1 MTKKPSKNILY
12 GYNKN
17 LNFFINL
24 YKKKILPNK
33 IIFSGP
39 KGIGK
44 STFAKTL
51 VNLIISG
58 DQLIEYNDQ
67 NLINYDNNYLDKFL
81 QQNFFLIDVLESKK
95 IIDIEQIRNLIVYS
109 QKQAL
114 NNTPRFIVIDNVEKL
129 NKNSANALLKLLE
142 EPFENMNF
150 MLIHDNKHKLFET
163 INSRCIKF
171 NMFFTHNQTIE
182 IVNKLLN
189 INIKE
194 HFDTSFI
201 NNYYSIGDLINLYNF
216 SLTNDIDLNKTSLK
230 ELVNF
235 LITEKKYLKDQN
247 ILSLCIKLIETMFYN
262 NFLKSKDIKFYKL
275 YKYFADKFFSTNKYN
290 LDLETLFIEIK
301 ASSINE

>member
-1 MTKKPSKNILY
+1 MMTKKPSKNILY

-58 DQLIEYNDQ
+58 DKLIEYNDQ

-95 IIDIEQIRNLIVYS
+95 IIEIEQIRNLIVCS
-109 QKQAL
+109 QKQTL

-142 EPFENMNF
+142 EPYENMNF

-171 NMFFTHNQTIE
+171 NLFFNHNQTIE
-182 IVNKLLN
+182 IVNKL
-189 INIKE
+189 
-194 HFDTSFI
+194 
-201 NNYYSIGDLINLYNF
+201 
-216 SLTNDIDLNKTSLK
+216 
-230 ELVNF
+230 
-235 LITEKKYLKDQN
+235 
-247 ILSLCIKLIETMFYN
+247 
-262 NFLKSKDIKFYKL
+262 
-275 YKYFADKFFSTNKYN
+275 
-290 LDLETLFIEIK
+290 
-301 ASSINE
+301 